1 MKNGFTLVELLAV
14 IVLMAI
20 IGAVGLFGVSAV
32 NKNIKNNML
41 ESKLELIKKGAERFG
56 SDNLYLLSGTC
67 ENGKSSCFE
76 TTVQNLIDNNYVSSE
91 EKDAAGNIIILNNLT
106 EESLNNEIVYI
117 YLEYNNVYVEFKNT
131 IV

>member
-32 NKNIKNNML
+32 NKNIKTNML

-56 SDNLYLLSGTC
+56 SDNLYLLTSTC
-67 ENGKSSCFE
+67 ENGKTNCFE

-91 EKDAAGNIIILNNLT
+91 EKDSAGNIIVLNNLT

-117 YLEYNNVYVEFKNT
+117 YLEYNNVYAEFKNT